1 MPTKLYYFYM
11 TTYME
16 CEKLVKKGSSVT
28 LHLPDGDYSCYFYSY
43 WAGLT
48 KFYKLSIKKIR
59 PVKFLGFTFTIK
71 DDVYDSFFDEEGMFY
86 VGEERYIESED
97 FKSLC
102 TSKIEYSKREVIREQ
117 EIRERIKKIQTV
129 KEI

>member
-1 MPTKLYYFYM
+1 M
-11 TTYME
+11 
-16 CEKLVKKGSSVT
+16 EKLVRKGSSVT

-59 PVKFLGFTFTIK
+59 PVKFLGFEFRLK
-71 DDVYDSFFDEEGMFY
+71 DDIFDYFFDEESMFY
-86 VGEERYIESED
+86 VGDDLYIKSDD

-102 TSKIEYSKREVIREQ
+102 VGKIEYSKREVVREQ
-117 EIRERIKKIQTV
+117 EEKDRIKKIQIV